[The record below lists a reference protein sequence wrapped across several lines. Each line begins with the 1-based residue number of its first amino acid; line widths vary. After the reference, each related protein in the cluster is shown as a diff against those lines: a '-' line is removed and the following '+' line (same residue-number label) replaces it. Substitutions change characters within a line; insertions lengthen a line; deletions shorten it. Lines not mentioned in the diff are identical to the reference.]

1 MSARSRP
8 HLGKVDWKEL
18 IPPIAHD
25 VRALVRKGL
34 SNAQFLE
41 KLIRPA
47 ADTEISAHLRA
58 IIESQYDLNHLFVRL
73 IALADADETQ
83 ERSAHHPEDTIDLE
97 TAVLGAKLECRD
109 AMQLA
114 GGELVVGLLPSC
126 AVPPKTQIVLKELLQ
141 NSLRYADPDRP
152 PKIAIDANHDS
163 QRVRVRV
170 VDNGSGL
177 PAAYT
182 DKLFQPMQR
191 LDASRSGF
199 GLGLAIA
206 KAIVEGAGGTIY
218 FEPSNQGATFVFEL
232 PVADPAG

>member
-1 MSARSRP
+1 M
-8 HLGKVDWKEL
+8 DWKEL

-58 IIESQYDLNHLFVRL
+58 IIESQYDLNRLFVRL
-73 IALADADETQ
+73 IALADADEGRQ
-83 ERSAHHPEDTIDLE
+83 RASLYPEDTIDLE
-97 TAVLGAKLECRD
+97 TVILGAKLECRD
-109 AMQLA
+109 ALQRA
-114 GGELVVGLLPSC
+114 GGELVIGRLPSC
-126 AVPPKTQIVLKELLQ
+126 AVPPKTQLVLKELLE

-152 PKIAIDANHDS
+152 LRIAIDANNDS
-163 QRVRVRV
+163 QRLHVRVA
-170 VDNGSGL
+170 DNGSGL
-177 PAAYT
+177 PIAYT

-206 KAIVEGAGGTIY
+206 KAIVEGTGGSIY
-218 FEPSNQGATFVFEL
+218 FEPSDQGATFVFEL
-232 PVADPAG
+232 PVVEATS

>member
-1 MSARSRP
+1 MSAPSG
-8 HLGKVDWKEL
+8 LSWKEL

-58 IIESQYDLNHLFVRL
+58 VIESQYDLNRLFVRL
-73 IALADADETQ
+73 IALADADEG
-83 ERSAHHPEDTIDLE
+83 RPRASLYPEDTIDLE
-97 TAVLGAKLECRD
+97 TAILGAKLECRD
-109 AMQLA
+109 VMQRA
-114 GGELVVGLLPSC
+114 GGELVVGQLPSC
-126 AVPPKTQIVLKELLQ
+126 AVPPKTQIVLKELLE
-141 NSLRYADPDRP
+141 NSLRYADPNRP
-152 PKIAIDANHDS
+152 PRIEIGAKNDS
-163 QRVRVRV
+163 QRLQVRVA
-170 VDNGSGL
+170 DNGSGL
-177 PAAYT
+177 PMAYT

-206 KAIVEGAGGTIY
+206 KAIVEGAGGSIY
-218 FEPSNQGATFVFEL
+218 FEPSDQGATFVFEL
-232 PVADPAG
+232 PVANAAS